1 MEIEDELML
10 YKLITLNSKTHKI
23 MQSILKIFSKLILE
37 PHIYIRNLN
46 INKEQLTSQ
55 TPRGK
60 ISRTVTVA

>member
-37 PHIYIRNLN
+37 PHIYIRNLK